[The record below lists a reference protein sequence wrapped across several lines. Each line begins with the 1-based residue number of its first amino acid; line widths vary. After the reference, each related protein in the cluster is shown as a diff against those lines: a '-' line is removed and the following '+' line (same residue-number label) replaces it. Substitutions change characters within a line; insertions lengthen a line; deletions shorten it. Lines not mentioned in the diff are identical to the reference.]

1 MTKQENNPD
10 YSAQVADLMEEA
22 FSTLGDALALETGTQ
37 ARTNGI
43 TRAQLQVAAAQT
55 IATLANAREARIHNL
70 LMAATAAP
78 GNGAELNTELV
89 EAAYGAALTML
100 GLAEE
105 DPRDLAELR
114 AALGLDDPADRDHGD
129 LP

>member
-1 MTKQENNPD
+1 MTKQDNNPD
-10 YSAQVADLMEEA
+10 YSAQVADLVEQAFKDLGNGLVEDHGSNARDNFLAEA
-22 FSTLGDALALETGTQ
+22 Q
-37 ARTNGI
+37 AR
-43 TRAQLQVAAAQT
+43 LAAAQT